1 VSPAAA
7 FRRAGVTVLPPA
19 PVPDA
24 AAALPIFEAVESD
37 WFRARGRRLSRPAE
51 DGASGGLAAAAVPAA
66 GLMASPV
73 GAAGPGGVTA
83 SAAPAWGAA
92 DDHGWQAAEVVLDPV
107 TGGTTTAG
115 LPRRTPRA
123 NLVPGAAVDRAGRP
137 PRPAEPPEAAR
148 SRLAGLQR
156 GSLRARAAVSEPGG
170 DQ

>member
-1 VSPAAA
+1 VAVSPAAA
-7 FRRAGVTVLPPA
+7 FRRAGVMVLPPA

-37 WFRARGRRLSRPAE
+37 WFRARGRRLSRPAG
-51 DGASGGLAAAAVPAA
+51 DGASAGLAAAV

-73 GAAGPGGVTA
+73 GAAGPGSVTA

-123 NLVPGAAVDRAGRP
+123 NLVPGAAADRAARP

-156 GSLRARAAVSEPGG
+156 GSLRARAAVREPGG